1 MGTEVSADERVQ
13 RKGLLAE
20 DLIAYLSLI
29 LLIHIVEHLNLV
41 YQYGHC
47 FVPKVRLFHDNCF
60 SSRSYQ
66 FLHAY
71 FFEFSATGCFM
82 TGPAKCA
89 SFINESVFLRN
100 RSID

>member
-1 MGTEVSADERVQ
+1 MGNEVSADERVQ

-47 FVPKVRLFHDNCF
+47 FVPKVRLSHHNCF
-60 SSRSYQ
+60 
-66 FLHAY
+66 FL
-71 FFEFSATGCFM
+71 E
-82 TGPAKCA
+82 K
-89 SFINESVFLRN
+89 L
-100 RSID
+100 SILTCILLWI